1 LGKFKETIP
10 EIYIILVMKLLNT
23 IKDIITSYA
32 NNKDWWIE
40 ISTVQPYCTY
50 YFGPFQ
56 NHQEAQTMCPGYIED
71 LQEEGAREIK
81 ALIKR
86 CNPDKL
92 TVCEE

>member
-1 LGKFKETIP
+1 
-10 EIYIILVMKLLNT
+10 
-23 IKDIITSYA
+23 
-32 NNKDWWIE
+32 
-40 ISTVQPYCTY
+40 
-50 YFGPFQ
+50 
-56 NHQEAQTMCPGYIED
+56 